1 MNAIE
6 PNRQSANAH
15 DRQIAI
21 SEFYELKSELKA
33 HSATD
38 ELQFATIREKLAEI
52 GKVVNRI
59 SWAGWGVAGGVL
71 ALLYHT
77 FFK

>member
-6 PNRQSANAH
+6 PRQSANAH
-15 DRQIAI
+15 DRQIPLG
-21 SEFYELKSELKA
+21 EFYELRSELKA
-33 HSATD
+33 HTATD
-38 ELQFATIREKLAEI
+38 ELQFESIREKLAEI

-71 ALLYHT
+71 ALIYHT